1 MKFLKQLL
9 KKWNVTET
17 HGPPIGIY
25 NVAGG
30 NVGIGKALEAHNLLG
45 KTVFIGH
52 EINPNSRMLLESDHM
67 DNRDQPRRGT
77 RSGIKHRLPP
87 CASQRTTA
95 TRRHP
100 DKSTCLHQVQLHLRR
115 FGVLG
120 RK

>member
-67 DNRDQPRRGT
+67 DIVISHDVEHEVALSKIASLCISADNRYPTSPRQKYVSSPST
-77 RSGIKHRLPP
+77 IAPE
-87 CASQRTTA
+87 AF
-95 TRRHP
+95 RR
-100 DKSTCLHQVQLHLRR
+100 V
-115 FGVLG
+115 G
-120 RK
+120 

>member
-67 DNRDQPRRGT
+67 DIVISHDVEHEVALSIDYLLAHLSGQP
-77 RSGIKHRLPP
+77 LPDVTP
-87 CASQRTTA
+87 TKVRVFTKYNCT
-95 TRRHP
+95 
-100 DKSTCLHQVQLHLRR
+100 
-115 FGVLG
+115 
-120 RK
+120 